1 VSSVATQVAT
11 ELTEKDALKVHLAE
25 ELGITQGNL
34 ASPVPAAV
42 SSTLAFAIGAAVP
55 LLSVVVFP
63 ESSRVVST
71 LIVVF
76 AALVGLGFFGARFGG
91 SKAKRSILRVVVGG
105 AIAFAF
111 TMTVGWL
118 FGAAIG

>member
-1 VSSVATQVAT
+1 
-11 ELTEKDALKVHLAE
+11 
-25 ELGITQGNL
+25 LGIIQGNL

-42 SSTLAFAIGAAVP
+42 SSTFAFAIGAAVP
-55 LLSVVVFP
+55 LLSVVAFP
-63 ESSRVVST
+63 ESSRIVST
-71 LIVVF
+71 LAVVF

-118 FGAAIG
+118 FGTAIG